1 MGLIARTL
9 EAAGITTVSL
19 SSARSITVAAN
30 PPRAV
35 FLDYPLG
42 QTAGRAGNPDEQ
54 DFVMRSALNAVEK
67 MDQPGAIETINLQWS
82 DDDSWKDGVMRVQPD
97 GDVTTLDDRTE
108 RYSTPQYQHPE
119 DAMAAAADCKS
130 CVFFEESR

>member
-19 SSARSITVAAN
+19 SSARSITAAAN

-42 QTAGRAGNPDEQ
+42 QTAGRAGDPDEQ
-54 DFVMRSALNAVEK
+54 DFVMNSALNAVER
-67 MDQPGAIETINLQWS
+67 MTQPGAIEAIGLQWS
-82 DDDSWKDGVMRVQPD
+82 NDDSWKDGVMRVKPD

-119 DAMAAAADCKS
+119 DAMDAAADCKS

>member
-9 EAAGITTVSL
+9 EAAGISTVSL
-19 SSARSITVAAN
+19 SSARSITAAAN

-42 QTAGRAGNPDEQ
+42 QTAGRAGDPDEQ
-54 DFVMRSALNAVEK
+54 DFVMNSALNAVEG
-67 MDQPGAIETINLQWS
+67 MTQPGAIEAIDLQWS
-82 DDDSWKDGVMRVQPD
+82 NDDSWKDGVMRVKPD
-97 GDVTTLDDRTE
+97 GDVTNLDDRSE

-119 DAMAAAADCKS
+119 DAIAIQADCKS
-130 CVFFEESR
+130 CVFFEEYR

>member
-9 EAAGITTVSL
+9 EAAGISTVSL
-19 SSARSITVAAN
+19 SSARSITAAAN

-42 QTAGRAGNPDEQ
+42 QTAGRAGDPDEQ
-54 DFVMRSALNAVEK
+54 DFVMNSALNAVEG
-67 MDQPGAIETINLQWS
+67 MTQPGAIEAIDLQWS
-82 DDDSWKDGVMRVQPD
+82 NDDSWKDGVMRVKPD
-97 GDVTTLDDRTE
+97 GDVTNLDDRSE

-119 DAMAAAADCKS
+119 DAIALQADCKS
-130 CVFFEESR
+130 CVFFGESR

>member
-19 SSARSITVAAN
+19 SSARSITAAAN

-42 QTAGRAGNPDEQ
+42 QTAGRAGNPEEQ

-67 MDQPGAIETINLQWS
+67 IDQPGAIETINLQWS

-97 GDVTTLDDRTE
+97 GDVVSAFADRAAE
-108 RYSTPQYQHPE
+108 RMAKQVDE
-119 DAMAAAADCKS
+119 DFIAEVMRAGDAGAADTAKS
-130 CVFFEESR
+130 